1 MNTAPQVSNRVYGR
15 EKYLNCNYRI
25 NFQCQRGQVVWE
37 LYSRAG
43 GSESV
48 SSNLCVNNFFFFVD
62 FFSVSFSY
70 FFFKIIFLSVWLVL
84 LYSHCLPPF

>member
-1 MNTAPQVSNRVYGR
+1 MTLKYSFKLIFVKCIFEFNINTAPQVSNRVYGR

-48 SSNLCVNNFFFFVD
+48 SSNLCVNNFFFFVH

-70 FFFKIIFLSVWLVL
+70 FF
-84 LYSHCLPPF
+84 